1 MSSESILLVDDTPAN
16 LRILAEMLRESGYH
30 VRPVT
35 SGAMALRAAESDP
48 PDLILL
54 DIRMP
59 EMDGFEVC
67 RRLKESDSLR
77 SIPIIFISAL
87 SDTSDKIK
95 AFEQGGVDYI
105 TKPFQF
111 DEVRVR
117 VETHCKLE
125 RLRNELKTQNQ
136 QLAEAN
142 EQLRRL
148 DRLRENLTNMIVHDL
163 RSPLLGIK
171 GYLDLARKVPAAA
184 GDEML
189 ARFLDNGLKSA
200 ASMTEMIGCLL
211 DVTRLEEERM
221 PFDIQAHE
229 LRRIVQASID
239 ELGALVLARKIGL
252 DIPDEPVPVRCDG
265 DLTKRVLIN
274 LLGNAI
280 KFSGQEGRITVS
292 ICPVDSV
299 ARVDVCDTGP
309 GIPEAFLD
317 EIFERYGQVKAWE
330 EHRRVSSGLGLAFCR
345 LAVEGQGGRIGVQS
359 KEGEGS
365 TFWFELPRSLAAEA

>member
-1 MSSESILLVDDTPAN
+1 MSSESILIVDDTPAN
-16 LRILAEMLRESGYH
+16 LRILAEMLRESGYR

-35 SGAMALRAAESDP
+35 SGAMALRAAESNP

-67 RRLKESDSLR
+67 RRLQENERLR
-77 SIPIIFISAL
+77 SIPVIFISAL
-87 SDTSDKIK
+87 TETTDKIR

-125 RLRNELKTQNQ
+125 RLRNELQTQNL
-136 QLAEAN
+136 QLVAIN
-142 EQLRRL
+142 EKLRRL

-171 GYLDLARKVPAAA
+171 GYLELARKTQAS
-184 GDEML
+184 GSDEML
-189 ARFLDNGLKSA
+189 ARFLNNGLKST

-211 DVTRLEEERM
+211 DVTRLEEDRM
-221 PFDIQAHE
+221 PFDIQANE
-229 LRRIVQASID
+229 LSRLVQASID
-239 ELGALVLARKIGL
+239 ELGALVLSTKISI
-252 DIPDEPVPVRCDG
+252 DVPHDPVTVRCDH

-274 LLGNAI
+274 LLANAI
-280 KFSGQEGRITVS
+280 KFSGQEGQISVRVS
-292 ICPVDSV
+292 LVNSV

-309 GIPEAFLD
+309 GIPEEYLD
-317 EIFERYGQVKAWE
+317 EIFERYGQVKAWD

-345 LAVEGQGGRIGVQS
+345 LAIEGQNGRIGVNS
-359 KEGEGS
+359 TEGKGS
-365 TFWFELPRSLAAEA
+365 TFWFELPRSRPAEA